1 MRNLMNEKLFCC
13 EGLFMTTDFVKI
25 CVDGG
30 PLKKMDA
37 TELSVLFGEE
47 ATKFWGNTIRFAVK
61 YFPKTGDISGE
72 LVLNNGQPE
81 QIIFTDKEQLFF
93 FNLMDNYTF
102 RLCKET
108 LKEVG
113 EKLS

>member
-1 MRNLMNEKLFCC
+1 
-13 EGLFMTTDFVKI
+13 MTTDFVKI

-30 PLKKMDA
+30 PLKKMDV

-102 RLCKET
+102 SLCKET